1 MDKAQILQ
9 AFRTKLELRVAEAD
23 HELSLLDEAAAGE
36 TKSSAGDKY
45 ETAREMIAQ
54 ARSMQ
59 SRLRSEAH
67 RGLDWLARQDLSL
80 SREAI
85 GPGCLVSTSSG
96 TYLVGIL
103 TESVQTADGPVQG
116 ITMASPLGQAL
127 RGKRPGEV
135 LPWRQG
141 SLTVLAVI

>member
-1 MDKAQILQ
+1 MDKAQVLD
-9 AFRTKLELRVAEAD
+9 AFRHSLETRVDEAN
-23 HELSLLDEAAAGE
+23 HELSLLDDAAAGE

-59 SRLRSEAH
+59 SRLRNEAQL
-67 RGLDWLARQDLSL
+67 GLDWLARQDLSL
-80 SREAI
+80 ARETI
-85 GPGCLVSTSSG
+85 GPGCVVSTPQG

-103 TESVQTADGPVQG
+103 TDSVKTSDGQVQG

-127 RGKRPGEV
+127 RGRRAGESI
-135 LPWRQG
+135 PWRNG
-141 SLTVLAVI
+141 FLRVEAVL